1 MLLEFDV
8 VILNLLVIDFIV
20 FKEKVVYVVNVLS
33 EISIEKEILYSI
45 VLIENFVQE
54 FGDKLLLDFE
64 MKYILVEQIYGIVDQ
79 WYLNEVE

>member
-8 VILNLLVIDFIV
+8 VILNSLVIDFIV

>member
-8 VILNLLVIDFIV
+8 IILNLLVIDFIV

-33 EISIEKEILYSI
+33 EISIEKEILYNI

-54 FGDKLLLDFE
+54 FGDKLLLDFK